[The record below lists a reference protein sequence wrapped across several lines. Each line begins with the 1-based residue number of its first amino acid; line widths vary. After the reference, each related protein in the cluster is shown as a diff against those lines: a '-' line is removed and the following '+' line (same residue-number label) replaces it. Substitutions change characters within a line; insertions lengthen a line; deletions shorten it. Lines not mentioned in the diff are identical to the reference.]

1 MTFGSMFI
9 IIEEKRR
16 PESQAGVSLAT
27 GFGPDHLLE
36 WSIVMTDRQLRGHAG
51 ILKLAVSK

>member
-1 MTFGSMFI
+1 MNRSTRMTFGSMFSQ
-9 IIEEKRR
+9 IIEEKRH

-36 WSIVMTDRQLRGHAG
+36 WSMVMTDRQL
-51 ILKLAVSK
+51 

>member
-1 MTFGSMFI
+1 MFSQ
-9 IIEEKRR
+9 IIEEKRH

-36 WSIVMTDRQLRGHAG
+36 WSMVMTDRQL
-51 ILKLAVSK
+51 